1 MEDKQTFSSFYP
13 GPSLSCQLFL
23 LLAMQSTS
31 FKTVVG
37 ANTDRLSIFEE
48 MFIGAEATGKCSL
61 CLLKKTLNKIID
73 TGTNLYLE
81 I

>member
-1 MEDKQTFSSFYP
+1 
-13 GPSLSCQLFL
+13 
-23 LLAMQSTS
+23 MQSTS